1 MNLKHK
7 FNIDI
12 GWRNNLAPQWLSTI
26 YVATISFVVSVL
38 LARGLG
44 VEGFGVYSYVLSLA
58 GIFFIVQDGGYRTL
72 IFRNGVDGYSKGDG
86 LIGFGAGHLLL
97 VTVSGV
103 VIVML
108 FQPKYWLVILA
119 AIICMSLVVL
129 SEFVSSTL
137 KGDGEFKLDALW
149 KITIRTVS
157 AIAILFVLFYYSNN
171 EISYLFIAGTF
182 ALLIALIWPLVKGWL
197 RWPRFNFNTEV
208 IKANMAFLT
217 IDVATVLYFRSDIVL
232 LEYFGQQ
239 QGDVGQYSAAYRI
252 LEGIILLATP
262 VAQIT
267 FRKLRLAENQQQFF
281 RVLFLLIVSML
292 FAAIL
297 IITMGVLWGGDL
309 IVFVFGEEYR
319 KAGDLLPLLL
329 ISMVFILPNYILTQG
344 AIALNKEVGYAKI
357 VVGVALLNIVL
368 NLWLIPEFGA
378 MGAAWATIVAE
389 GILCIGLG
397 VMLWISQKQESYA
410 HWG

>member
-1 MNLKHK
+1 
-7 FNIDI
+7 
-12 GWRNNLAPQWLSTI
+12 
-26 YVATISFVVSVL
+26 
-38 LARGLG
+38 
-44 VEGFGVYSYVLSLA
+44 
-58 GIFFIVQDGGYRTL
+58 
-72 IFRNGVDGYSKGDG
+72 
-86 LIGFGAGHLLL
+86 
-97 VTVSGV
+97 
-103 VIVML
+103 
-108 FQPKYWLVILA
+108 
-119 AIICMSLVVL
+119 MSLVVL

-157 AIAILFVLFYYSNN
+157 AIAILLVLFYYSNN
-171 EISYLFIAGTF
+171 EISYLFIAWTF

-309 IVFVFGEEYR
+309 MVFVFGEEYR

-389 GILCIGLG
+389 GVLCIGLG
-397 VMLWISQKQESYA
+397 VMLSIGQKQESYA

>member
-1 MNLKHK
+1 VNLKHK

-58 GIFFIVQDGGYRTL
+58 GIFFIVQDGGYKTL

-86 LIGFGAGHLLL
+86 LIGFGTGYLLL

-171 EISYLFIAGTF
+171 EISYLFIAWTF
-182 ALLIALIWPLVKGWL
+182 ALLVVLIWPLAKGWL
-197 RWPRFNFNTEV
+197 RWPRINFSSDLFRD
-208 IKANMAFLT
+208 NMVFLT
-217 IDVATVLYFRSDIVL
+217 IDVATVFYFRSDIVL
-232 LEYFGQQ
+232 LEYYGHIE
-239 QGDVGQYSAAYRI
+239 GDVGQYSAAYRI

-262 VAQIT
+262 VAQLS
-267 FRKLRLAENQQQFF
+267 FRALRLKTDQQQFF
-281 RVLFLLIVSML
+281 RLLCFLLMIML
-292 FAAIL
+292 FTAIL
-297 IITMGVLWGGDL
+297 IIAMGMMWGSDL
-309 IVFVFGEEYR
+309 MVYVFGVQY
-319 KAGDLLPLLL
+319 KDAGALLPLLL
-329 ISMVFILPNYILTQG
+329 FSVLFILPNYILTQG
-344 AIALNKEVGYAKI
+344 SIALNREKGYAKI
-357 VVGVALLNIVL
+357 VVGVAVLNVLLNM
-368 NLWLIPEFGA
+368 WLIPDFGA
-378 MGAAWATIVAE
+378 TGAAWATIFAE
-389 GILCIGLG
+389 GVLCLSLG
-397 VMLWISQKQESYA
+397 WMIWGEWKEGQYA
-410 HWG
+410 YRS

>member
-108 FQPKYWLVILA
+108 FQPKYWLAIIA

-171 EISYLFIAGTF
+171 EISYLFIAWTF
-182 ALLIALIWPLVKGWL
+182 ALLVVLIWPLAKGWL
-197 RWPRFNFNTEV
+197 RWPRINFSSDLFRD
-208 IKANMAFLT
+208 NMVFLT
-217 IDVATVLYFRSDIVL
+217 IDVATVFYFRSDI
-232 LEYFGQQ
+232 
-239 QGDVGQYSAAYRI
+239 
-252 LEGIILLATP
+252 
-262 VAQIT
+262 
-267 FRKLRLAENQQQFF
+267 
-281 RVLFLLIVSML
+281 
-292 FAAIL
+292 
-297 IITMGVLWGGDL
+297 
-309 IVFVFGEEYR
+309 
-319 KAGDLLPLLL
+319 
-329 ISMVFILPNYILTQG
+329 
-344 AIALNKEVGYAKI
+344 
-357 VVGVALLNIVL
+357 
-368 NLWLIPEFGA
+368 EFPR
-378 MGAAWATIVAE
+378 
-389 GILCIGLG
+389 
-397 VMLWISQKQESYA
+397 
-410 HWG
+410 

>member
-7 FNIDI
+7 FNVGIE
-12 GWRNNLAPQWLSTI
+12 WRNNLAPQWLSTI

-58 GIFFIVQDGGYRTL
+58 GIFFIVQDGGYKTL

-86 LIGFGAGHLLL
+86 LIGFGAGYLLL

-108 FQPKYWLVILA
+108 FQPKHWLAIIA

-157 AIAILFVLFYYSNN
+157 AIAILLVLFYCSSN
-171 EISYLFIAGTF
+171 EISYLFIAWTF
-182 ALLIALIWPLVKGWL
+182 ALLIVLIWPLVKGWL

-309 IVFVFGEEYR
+309 MVFVFGEEYR

-389 GILCIGLG
+389 GVLCIGLG
-397 VMLWISQKQESYA
+397 VMLWIGQKRESCA